1 MKLMA
6 LFTIIMHC
14 KHCFRAD
21 GLMVNHESM
30 QHRLLAKQ
38 CFALTVSSKKLITMQ
53 KHKQSVSH
61 AHNRKASANI
71 ALPNKLDLY
80 TENITHCN
88 TQNYTACQALQH
100 NQPQVWSLKQQLS
113 VYSNTVNKMNF
124 VTVSVE
130 IAHFHT
136 VMALNEVQQ
145 TQHPDTQCHALLLCI
160 NKLY

>member
-1 MKLMA
+1 MQFQQSQTCNETDGIIYYNNA
-6 LFTIIMHC
+6 LQTL
-14 KHCFRAD
+14 CFRAD
-21 GLMVNHESM
+21 GLMVNKESM

-53 KHKQSVSH
+53 KHEQSVSH

-100 NQPQVWSLKQQLS
+100 NQPQVWSL
-113 VYSNTVNKMNF
+113 
-124 VTVSVE
+124 
-130 IAHFHT
+130 
-136 VMALNEVQQ
+136 
-145 TQHPDTQCHALLLCI
+145 
-160 NKLY
+160 